1 MEIIYTLAGIVL
13 MLFTCFITWINW
25 KILRVSE
32 ELLDISKILLDETV
46 QIRKGLSSQ
55 KDLKIPDTPIMGVR
69 EYK

>member
-13 MLFTCFITWINW
+13 MLFTCLITWINW

-32 ELLDISKILLDETV
+32 DLLDISKILLDETV

-55 KDLKIPDTPIMGVR
+55 KDLKIPDKPIIGVR